1 MFQEATGG
9 TYFVGFLILCIAVG
23 FAVAALADFF
33 MLTKVTEG
41 YFVTYPPSIKPLDV
55 DIQWVSSRSTATTA
69 PLELLCPR
77 LRLSSPPTFWA
88 TKESGWRH
96 LWLCYSAWKEQ
107 HEDFICGKTFQPQ
120 KSDSSLK
127 ERCGT
132 GSSSWGK
139 TGLPGRSPWPGRIV
153 HFLQKA
159 RLWFP
164 LCILDLVR

>member
-77 LRLSSPPTFWA
+77 LRLSSPPTF
-88 TKESGWRH
+88 
-96 LWLCYSAWKEQ
+96 
-107 HEDFICGKTFQPQ
+107 
-120 KSDSSLK
+120 
-127 ERCGT
+127 
-132 GSSSWGK
+132 
-139 TGLPGRSPWPGRIV
+139 
-153 HFLQKA
+153 
-159 RLWFP
+159 
-164 LCILDLVR
+164 

>member
-41 YFVTYPPSIKPLDV
+41 YFVTSPPTIKPFYV

-77 LRLSSPPTFWA
+77 LRLSSPPTF
-88 TKESGWRH
+88 
-96 LWLCYSAWKEQ
+96 
-107 HEDFICGKTFQPQ
+107 
-120 KSDSSLK
+120 
-127 ERCGT
+127 
-132 GSSSWGK
+132 
-139 TGLPGRSPWPGRIV
+139 
-153 HFLQKA
+153 
-159 RLWFP
+159 
-164 LCILDLVR
+164 